1 MRQQAHLPELN
12 PNKFCENLAVRRH
25 PVLTVLGR
33 QRIELSGP
41 VVVRWISKIA
51 AFLDAELDM
60 QLETLSLESY
70 PASAPRFALV
80 GEVTWRTPLWILA
93 CWMKGLVATTDP
105 LEADLVIGTDDAAL
119 QQAASQGALALAL
132 PLAPLGIYCER
143 TLPPGV
149 LDGNEEVASYPDL
162 MEITLPTVPPHTDLG
177 AGITG
182 QDLLVLEIG
191 GLRQYE
197 KQHEAAQLVSEAATL
212 DQAAPATGSLANL
225 RIAISQPADKFV
237 LAARMCALWLQE
249 TAVVLVTKEA
259 AQVEPEQLKARLQ
272 QEKLDLD
279 WRD

>member
-1 MRQQAHLPELN
+1 MHQQTHLSELN
-12 PNKFCENLAVRRH
+12 PNKICENLAVRH
-25 PVLTVLGR
+25 QPILTVVGQ

-51 AFLDAELDM
+51 AFLDAELGV
-60 QLETLSLESY
+60 QLDPLNSESN
-70 PASAPRFALV
+70 PASTPRFALV

-93 CWMKGLVATTDP
+93 CWMRGLVATTDP

-143 TLPPGV
+143 PLPPGV

-162 MEITLPTVPPHTDLG
+162 LEITLPTVPPHTDLG

-182 QDLLVLEIG
+182 QDLLIVEIG
-191 GLRQYE
+191 GLRQ
-197 KQHEAAQLVSEAATL
+197 HEAAQPVSKATML
-212 DQAAPATGSLANL
+212 DRAAPATGFLANL

-249 TAVVLVTKEA
+249 ATVVLVTEEA
-259 AQVEPEQLKARLQ
+259 TQVEPEQLEAQLH